1 MVAGEKMTLD
11 VLIFSKDRAAQLD
24 LTLSSMKNHFVDW
37 RDYRFHVLFTYS
49 NEMHKL
55 SYDRVMSLHP
65 EFKWTKETHFRNDTI
80 RIFNSFVGPYVS
92 FLVDDDVFIDNMS
105 LDCPEF
111 KRFSSD
117 PSIAVLSPRI
127 APYVNYCYTAR
138 IGTPPPAIFNG
149 SPWVWNWK
157 DSALQGDWNYPMSI
171 ASLHIFR
178 KEDLIQ
184 PINNVLFRAPNS
196 FEGNCLAPN
205 PPHHRPNMICFDRC
219 KVICGTN
226 NRVQTENANYHE
238 NSHTPDGLC
247 HGFLS
252 GKRLNPTINDGII
265 VPMCHGPV
273 KLEFA

>member
-1 MVAGEKMTLD
+1 MTLD

-24 LTLSSMKNHFVDW
+24 LTLQSMKNHFVDW
-37 RDYRFHVLFTYS
+37 RDYRFHILFTYS
-49 NEMHKL
+49 NDMHRA
-55 SYDRVMSLHP
+55 SYQRVISLHQ
-65 EFKWTKETHFRNDTI
+65 EFRWFKENNFRNDVVG
-80 RIFNSFVGPYVS
+80 IFNSFKGPFVS

-111 KRFSSD
+111 KEFERN
-117 PSIAVLSPRI
+117 PNIAVLSPRI

-138 IGTPPPAIFNG
+138 IATPPPANFYG
-149 SPWVWNWK
+149 TAWSWQSPEL
-157 DSALQGDWNYPMSI
+157 AGDWNYPMSI

-178 KEDLIQ
+178 KEDLTHA
-184 PINNVLFRAPNS
+184 INNVPFKAPNS

-205 PPHHRPNMICFDRC
+205 PPHHRPLMMCFNRC

-238 NSHTPDGLC
+238 NSHTPDQLC
-247 HGFLS
+247 QIFLS
-252 GKRLNPTINDGII
+252 GKRLNPTANDGII

-273 KLEFA
+273 KLEFV